1 MIRPGG
7 AHPSIVK
14 MLQKISP
21 AGPARSGG
29 ELALG
34 VCALAVVALFA
45 ATPVAFVIVNSF
57 NMASPGHPFLPAL
70 DGWRQAFA
78 DEKTLGA
85 IGYSFLLS
93 IRVVIGIAIAFALA
107 WLLVRVRIPGRS
119 IIEFFL
125 WLAFFLPT
133 LPLTLGW
140 ILLLDPNYGLINQA
154 LRWLPFVNQ
163 APFSI
168 YSVAGIIWVHLTLTT
183 VPVMTILLMPALSQF
198 DAAIEE
204 SSLVCGAGPLAT
216 LRRITYPLLSPTIL
230 TVVIAG
236 LIRSLEAF
244 EIEQLLGTPAG
255 ISVYSTRIYELVS
268 WEPPRFP
275 GAMALSTFFL
285 GVLLLLALFYQ
296 RYTEKREFVT
306 ITGRGLSLRPLIVG
320 RWRYAVSSLCFA
332 GLVIGILLPMAMLV
346 IGSFMRLY
354 GFFGVKSPL
363 TMHHW
368 VTAFSDPLFLGSLK
382 NTLIIG
388 FGVASAGVAIYALLA
403 YSIVRLRVP
412 FSATI
417 GLLAWLP
424 WAVPG
429 ILLGVALLWLLLS
442 IPGAS
447 LFYGTMLPL
456 IMVLVI
462 KEMPIGTHMMKAAF
476 GQVSQDLEDAS
487 LVCGAS
493 RFTTIRRIA
502 LPMIVPTLVSIFAIV
517 FVSAIR
523 DISTII
529 LLITARN
536 RSLAVLMMEYSRGG
550 QLEVASIIGVII
562 AVVAIAA
569 AIVARRLGLTAGVAA

>member
-1 MIRPGG
+1 MPRTTAPT
-7 AHPSIVK
+7 
-14 MLQKISP
+14 
-21 AGPARSGG
+21 GPARTGG
-29 ELALG
+29 ELGLG
-34 VCALAVVALFA
+34 FGALAFVALFA
-45 ATPVAFVIVNSF
+45 AVPVAFVIVNSF
-57 NMASPGHPFLPAL
+57 NLASPGHPFLPAL

-78 DEKTLGA
+78 DPKTVSA

-93 IRVVIGIAIAFALA
+93 IRVVIGVVIAFALA
-107 WLLVRVRIPGRS
+107 WLLVRVRIPGRGV
-119 IIEFFL
+119 IEFFL

-140 ILLLDPNYGLINQA
+140 ILLLDPNYGLVNQA
-154 LRWLPFVNQ
+154 LRWLPFVKQ

-168 YSVAGIIWVHLTLTT
+168 YSAGGIIWVHLTLTT

-204 SSLVCGAGPLAT
+204 SSLVCGAGPWGT

-230 TVVIAG
+230 TVLIAG

-255 ISVYSTRIYELVS
+255 IGVYSTRIYELVS

-296 RYTEKREFVT
+296 RYTAKREFVT
-306 ITGRGLSLRPLIVG
+306 ITGRGLSLRPLVVG
-320 RWRYAVSSLCFA
+320 RWRYAVSMLCLA
-332 GLVIGILLPMAMLV
+332 GLVIAVLLPMAMLV

-363 TMHHW
+363 TWQHW
-368 VTAFSDPLFLGSLK
+368 LTAFNDPLFLGSLK

-388 FGVASAGVAIYALLA
+388 LGVGAAGVAIYALLA

-424 WAVPG
+424 WAIPG

-447 LFYGTMLPL
+447 LFYGTMVPL
-456 IMVLVI
+456 IVVLVI

-476 GQVSQDLEDAS
+476 GQVSQDLEEAS

-493 RFTTIRRIA
+493 QFTTIWRIA
-502 LPMIVPTLVSIFAIV
+502 LPIIAPTLVSIFSIV
-517 FVSAIR
+517 FVSAIK
-523 DISTII
+523 DISTTI

-536 RSLAVLMMEYSRGG
+536 RSLSVLMMEYSRGG
-550 QLEVASIIGVII
+550 QLEIASIVGVII
-562 AVVAIAA
+562 AGVAIAA
-569 AIVARRLGLTAGVAA
+569 AIVARRLGLTVGVGS